1 MKKKALWPLLFG
13 VMVVLAGCDYS
24 KPENRDGFFYNTFV
38 KPMDNLIHLLG
49 ANLDHNYGLAII
61 IITLIVRLV
70 LFPFMMKTYKN
81 QKLMREKM
89 KLAKPEMEKIQERV
103 KRARTQEE
111 KMEANQDM
119 MALYKK
125 HGINPMNM
133 GCLPIVIQM
142 PIVMGLFYVLK
153 FPTEGGI
160 TEYPQ
165 FLWFNLTQP
174 DIFITIIAG
183 IIYALQAFVSMKYAN
198 VPDEQKNMMRMMMFI
213 SPIMIIWMSY
223 ISASALGLYWAVGG
237 AFLVVQTWLGNVFYN
252 SKVEEEMK
260 PIIEAHEKNQQEAN
274 NDKKPAKLVSNKKKK
289 K

>member
-1 MKKKALWPLLFG
+1 
-13 VMVVLAGCDYS
+13 
-24 KPENRDGFFYNTFV
+24 
-38 KPMDNLIHLLG
+38 
-49 ANLDHNYGLAII
+49 
-61 IITLIVRLV
+61 RLV

-153 FPTEGGI
+153 FPT
-160 TEYPQ
+160 
-165 FLWFNLTQP
+165 
-174 DIFITIIAG
+174 
-183 IIYALQAFVSMKYAN
+183 
-198 VPDEQKNMMRMMMFI
+198 
-213 SPIMIIWMSY
+213 
-223 ISASALGLYWAVGG
+223 
-237 AFLVVQTWLGNVFYN
+237 
-252 SKVEEEMK
+252 
-260 PIIEAHEKNQQEAN
+260 
-274 NDKKPAKLVSNKKKK
+274 
-289 K
+289 